1 MFSKRIFML
10 LVKQISLK
18 LFLRIGHENTVSSEL
33 FNRDADM
40 ASEIGKFTSNQIMV
54 EASTVIRAQAIKS
67 SLDILKL
74 LLRVSLALFPKRTFF
89 TENLQERLSYNW
101 VLDLYLINIGTGQS
115 RYKESTGNQQ
125 AVSI

>member
-18 LFLRIGHENTVSSEL
+18 LFLRIAHENTVSSEL

-101 VLDLYLINIGTGQS
+101 VLDLYLINIGAGQS
-115 RYKESTGNQQ
+115 RYKKSTGNQQ

>member
-10 LVKQISLK
+10 LVIQISLK

-89 TENLQERLSYNW
+89 TENLQERLS
-101 VLDLYLINIGTGQS
+101 
-115 RYKESTGNQQ
+115 
-125 AVSI
+125 

>member
-18 LFLRIGHENTVSSEL
+18 LFLRIAHENTVSSEL

-74 LLRVSLALFPKRTFF
+74 LLRVSLALFPKRIFF

-101 VLDLYLINIGTGQS
+101 VLDLYLINIGAGQS
-115 RYKESTGNQQ
+115 RSKESAENQQ